1 MIFFNLKVLFIVKK
15 LKKMFFY
22 FILDVIEGDNNG
34 FLTGLRAVL
43 TFPPYV
49 RLSLCFLFLSLAIA
63 VWAYLYVLLQFLF
76 PNIGFDRMHV
86 L

>member
-1 MIFFNLKVLFIVKK
+1 
-15 LKKMFFY
+15 MFF
-22 FILDVIEGDNNG
+22 FILDVIEGHNDG

-63 VWAYLYVLLQFLF
+63 VRSMLLRITKFQFW
-76 PNIGFDRMHV
+76 
-86 L
+86 